1 MHPAMIELRCEEDD
15 EPKVVKADYVQTLTT
30 AWDALKSIQAQNP
43 AFPLDD
49 EVKKLTIEI
58 GRV

>member
-1 MHPAMIELRCEEDD
+1 MIELRSEEDD
-15 EPKVVKADYVQTLTT
+15 EPKVVKADYVLTLTS

-43 AFPLDD
+43 AFSLDD
-49 EVKKLTIEI
+49 ELKKLTIEI